1 MVRLFRIP
9 GKKVNIPVIM
19 WSVVINGFGNT
30 DIWSRHGC
38 GYGYGYGYGQD
49 MVVGILTYGQDTGGL
64 KDVQLGPP
72 PKENAPIIYKYKE
85 SAPGKDLI

>member
-1 MVRLFRIP
+1 
-9 GKKVNIPVIM
+9 
-19 WSVVINGFGNT
+19 
-30 DIWSRHGC
+30 
-38 GYGYGYGYGQD
+38 

>member
-1 MVRLFRIP
+1 MVLGIL
-9 GKKVNIPVIM
+9 
-19 WSVVINGFGNT
+19 T
-30 DIWSRHGC
+30 
-38 GYGYGYGYGQD
+38 YGQD

-72 PKENAPIIYKYKE
+72 PKENAPTIYKYKE

>member
-1 MVRLFRIP
+1 MSLMARKRRKNNV
-9 GKKVNIPVIM
+9 KKSKFLSP
-19 WSVVINGFGNT
+19 
-30 DIWSRHGC
+30 
-38 GYGYGYGYGQD
+38 YGQWSL
-49 MVVGILTYGQDTGGL
+49 MVLGILTYGQDTGGL